1 MINDYGPFKLR
12 VSRRTLRAQRPIL
25 RAKSEELGE
34 KDPNNTERVLR
45 TEKKMKISRIIKEL
59 KVEGSLHYS
68 ARFED
73 RETMQRFSASSSRR
87 CTKITD

>member
-45 TEKKMKISRIIKEL
+45 TEKK
-59 KVEGSLHYS
+59 
-68 ARFED
+68 
-73 RETMQRFSASSSRR
+73 
-87 CTKITD
+87 